1 MARIKQSEINIGMV
15 GHVDHGKTSL
25 TKQLTGVWTDT
36 HSEELK
42 RGISIRLGYA
52 DCEIRK
58 CPKCPEPECYTVN
71 AQCPKCG
78 SKTKLLRKVSF
89 VDAPGHETLMAT
101 MLSGASLMD
110 GAILVIAANE
120 ECPQPQ
126 TKEHLIA
133 LDALGIKNI
142 IIVQNKIDLVD
153 EEKAKENYEQIKEF
167 VKGTVAE
174 NAPIIPV
181 SAHHGANID
190 VLLSAIEDLI
200 PTPERNPDLPA
211 RMYVARSF
219 DINKP
224 GTEIKNLK
232 GGVIGGSIIQGM
244 LEVGKN
250 IEIRPGLKITE
261 GNKTRWEPIITKI
274 TSLGIGGKNVK
285 KAYPGGLVG
294 VGTELDP
301 ALTKSDSLSGSVAGE
316 PGTLPDILERITI
329 KVNLFDKVVGS
340 KEELKIEPL
349 KSNEALMINAGT
361 STTVGIITSARGDIA
376 DIKLKLPIC
385 AEKGDRVAIS
395 RRFGSRWRLIGY
407 GIIQ

>member
-1 MARIKQSEINIGMV
+1 MARIRQSELNIGMV

-42 RGISIRLGYA
+42 RGITIRLGYA

-58 CPKCPEPECYTVN
+58 CPKCPEPDAYTVN
-71 AQCPKCG
+71 SKCPKCG
-78 SKTKLLRKVSF
+78 TRTKILRKVSF

-126 TKEHLIA
+126 TKEHLMA

-142 IIVQNKIDLVD
+142 IIVQNKIDLVS
-153 EEKAKENYEQIKEF
+153 EERAKENYEQIKEF

-190 VLLSAIEDLI
+190 VLLNAIQDLI
-200 PTPERNPDLPA
+200 PTPERDPNLPA

-224 GTEIKNLK
+224 GCEIKDLK

-244 LEVGKN
+244 LEVGRE
-250 IEIRPGLKITE
+250 IEIKPGLKVTE
-261 GNKTRWEPIITKI
+261 GNKTYWEPIITKI
-274 TSLGIGGKNVK
+274 TSLGVGGSKVK
-285 KAYPGGLVG
+285 KAFPGGLVG

-301 ALTKSDSLSGSVAGE
+301 ALTKSDALSGSVAGE
-316 PGTLPDILERITI
+316 PGTLPETLDRFTMKVKLLER
-329 KVNLFDKVVGS
+329 VVGT
-340 KEELKIEPL
+340 KEEIKIEPL
-349 KSNEALMINAGT
+349 RSNEVLMLNIGT
-361 STTVGIITSARGDIA
+361 ATTVGIILSAREDIA
-376 DIKLKLPIC
+376 DIKLKLPVC
-385 AEKGDRVAIS
+385 ADKGDRVALS
-395 RRFGSRWRLIGY
+395 RRISSRWRLIGY